1 MVIMIFIRVLL
12 VLILLTALNSGLN
25 LIQIILL
32 SIFSAGLLQAINDYV
47 KEELKKF
54 VLEIERRF
62 KS

>member
-1 MVIMIFIRVLL
+1 MTFIRVLL
-12 VLILLTALNSGLN
+12 ALILLVALSSGLN

-32 SIFSAGLLQAINDYV
+32 SIFSAGLLQAIKDYR

-54 VLEIERRF
+54 VSAIERRF

>member
-1 MVIMIFIRVLL
+1 MIFIRVLL